1 MKRVSIEWGIEF
13 FKEVEDF
20 EKEMKRSA
28 KMRGFKNN
36 VGSLMKR
43 KRKEVFLKV
52 CRKRRG
58 LG

>member
-1 MKRVSIEWGIEF
+1 MERVSTEWGIEF